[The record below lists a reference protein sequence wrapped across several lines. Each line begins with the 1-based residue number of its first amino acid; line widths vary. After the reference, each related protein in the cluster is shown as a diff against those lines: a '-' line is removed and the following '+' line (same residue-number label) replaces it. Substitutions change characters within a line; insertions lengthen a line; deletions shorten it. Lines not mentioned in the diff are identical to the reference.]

1 MRICLISREYPP
13 ETGFGGIATFTK
25 HLAHGLKALGHD
37 VVVVALAK
45 DRAKVADDDG
55 VAVHRVEP
63 YPFVSK
69 LGTLSMCIPYSK
81 YVLLCATALWA
92 KFAELHNEKPFDAV
106 DTPELL
112 AEGLFPAVTQAV
124 PLVIRLYT
132 PHSKFIAEKLHNVE
146 PSFDHQFVAMLER
159 VAMLQADVITSP
171 SNDLA
176 EFVALD
182 LGISIDDIAIVRNPI
197 DTKVFCP
204 EGDRALESKD
214 GKLSVLFV
222 GRLEERKGIHYLV
235 EAIPQVVSQF
245 QQVHFV
251 IIGDDTNTA
260 KGGTSVL
267 AELKQVLRKSNCE
280 KYVTFIDR
288 IALTDLPKYYRSADI
303 SIVPSVYDN
312 SPYTCLEAMACGAPV
327 IGSSAGGTKEY
338 VVDGESGI
346 IIPPRD
352 SAAITRALVKLLSD
366 DEERRRLS
374 KNARKRA
381 VDCFDRSEIGR
392 QTAALYEKAAQL
404 HAGRKKSVEA
414 RTLYHHDYRRATED
428 AATLIDSFDKGIYD
442 LLYQQS
448 YRFRLRHWGRLI
460 KARPKLFAAKVLY
473 KISGLFLRL
482 TGKKAEQYP
491 DAVKRL
497 ALSIEVKDKER
508 LSGKLA
514 GKHE

>member
-1 MRICLISREYPP
+1 
-13 ETGFGGIATFTK
+13 
-25 HLAHGLKALGHD
+25 
-37 VVVVALAK
+37 
-45 DRAKVADDDG
+45 
-55 VAVHRVEP
+55 
-63 YPFVSK
+63 
-69 LGTLSMCIPYSK
+69 MCIPYSK
-81 YVLLCATALWA
+81 YVLLCATALWD

-112 AEGLFPAVTQAV
+112 AEGLFPAVTQTV

-159 VAMLQADVITSP
+159 VAMLQADIITSP

-197 DTKVFCP
+197 DTTVFSP
-204 EGDRALESKD
+204 EGDKAISPQD
-214 GKLSVLFV
+214 GMLSVLFV

-267 AELKQVLRKSNCE
+267 TELKQALRRSNCE

-312 SPYTCLEAMACGAPV
+312 SPYTCLEAMACGTPV

-392 QTAALYEKAAQL
+392 QTAILYEKAAQL
-404 HAGRKKSVEA
+404 HASRKKSVEA

-514 GKHE
+514 GKHK

>member
-13 ETGFGGIATFTK
+13 DTGFGGIATFTK
-25 HLAHGLKALGHD
+25 HLAHGLKKLGHE

-45 DRAKVADDDG
+45 GKARVQDDDG
-55 VAVHRVEP
+55 IAVHRVEP

-81 YVLLCATALWA
+81 YVLLCTTALWA
-92 KFAELHNEKPFDAV
+92 KFAELHEEKAFDAV

-112 AEGLFPAVTQAV
+112 AEGIYPAITQAA

-159 VAMLQADVITSP
+159 IAMLQADVITSP

-176 EFVALD
+176 EFVSLD
-182 LGISIDDIAIVRNPI
+182 LGLPLGKIAIVRNPI
-197 DTKVFCP
+197 DTEEFCP
-204 EGDRALESKD
+204 EGSRAIDKSD
-214 GKLSVLFV
+214 GKLTVLFV
-222 GRLEERKGIHYLV
+222 GRLEERKGIHYLI
-235 EAIPQVVSQF
+235 EAIPQVISQF
-245 QQVHFV
+245 TNVNF
-251 IIGDDTNTA
+251 ICIGDDTNTA

-267 AELKQVLRKSNCE
+267 AELKQTLKASRCE
-280 KYVTFIDR
+280 KHVTFIDR
-288 IALTDLPKYYRSADI
+288 VPLTSLPDYYRSADI

-352 SAAITRALVKLLSD
+352 SAAIARALLKLLND

-374 KNARKRA
+374 ANARKRA
-381 VDCFDRSEIGR
+381 VDCFDRAEIGR
-392 QTAALYEKAAQL
+392 QTALLYEQAAEL
-404 HAGRKKSVEA
+404 HRARKESSIGHS
-414 RTLYHHDYRRATED
+414 LYRHDWRRATGD
-428 AATLIDSFDKGIYD
+428 ATTLIDAFDRGIYD
-442 LLYQQS
+442 MLYQQS

-460 KARPKLFAAKVLY
+460 KARPKLFAAKLVY

-482 TGKKAEQYP
+482 TGKKADQYP
-491 DAVKRL
+491 EALKKL
-497 ALSIEVKDKER
+497 AQSIDVKDKER